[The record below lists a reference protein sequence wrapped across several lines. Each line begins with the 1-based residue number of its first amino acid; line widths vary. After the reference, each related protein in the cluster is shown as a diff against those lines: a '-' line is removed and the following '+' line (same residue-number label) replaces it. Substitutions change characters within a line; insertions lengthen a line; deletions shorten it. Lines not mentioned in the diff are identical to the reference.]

1 MQTLRPYQ
9 AEALEGLRASLRA
22 GHKRIVLVA
31 PCGAG
36 KTTIAAAVMASAVN
50 RGRRVIFLAHRDELI
65 TQCSQRLAEHGLP
78 HGIIKARFN
87 GGDLWPVQVA
97 SIQTLVRRAGPP
109 ADLIVV
115 DECHR
120 TLAETYLKVLARYP
134 DAAVIGLSATP
145 YRTDNRGLGDVYT
158 DLVEAATPKQLIE
171 LGYLLRPRV
180 FAPSTPDLA
189 GIHNVAGEFNQ
200 RELTMRCDVPV
211 LIGSIVEHWGRLAR
225 NRRTVLFAASIEH
238 SHHLVAALSGA
249 GARAAHLDAET
260 PMDERAAILRRL
272 REGELDVVS
281 NVAILTE
288 GWDLPALSAC
298 ILARPTQSTGLY
310 LQMAGR
316 VMRTAPGKTDA
327 IILDHAGNCH
337 RHGFPDEDRV
347 HSLEATIR
355 RKSEDGEGPVKTC
368 PRCFLVYPLGMAQC
382 PDCCYEAPGRGTRE
396 LAPQAVEGELVEL
409 EAKPVQL
416 AANPSLRARQEDYL
430 RWRAQAWANGWKP
443 GFAKIKYRE
452 KYKVWPVSLITD
464 VWDDE
469 QVEAIARRYGIRP
482 HRARAGL

>member
-9 AEALEGLRASLRA
+9 AEALERLRASMRS

-31 PCGAG
+31 PTGSG
-36 KTTIAAAVMASAVN
+36 KTTIAAAAIDSAVN
-50 RGRRVIFLAHRDELI
+50 RGRRVLFLAHRDELI
-65 TQCSQRLAEHGLP
+65 AQCSQRLAEHGLP
-78 HGIIKARFN
+78 HGIIKAGYG

-97 SIQTLVRRAGPP
+97 SVQTLVRRSGPP
-109 ADLIVV
+109 SNLLVV

-120 TLAETYLKVLARYP
+120 TLAETYLKILDRYP
-134 DAAVIGLSATP
+134 EATVIGLSATP

-158 DLVEAATPKQLIE
+158 DLVEVATPSQLIE
-171 LGYLLRPRV
+171 LGFLLRPRI

-189 GIHNVAGEFNQ
+189 GIRRVAGDFNQ
-200 RELTMRCDVPV
+200 RELTLRCDVPV
-211 LIGSIVEHWGRLAR
+211 LIGSIVEHWGHLAR
-225 NRRTVLFAASIEH
+225 GRRSVLFAASIEH
-238 SHHLVAALSGA
+238 SRHLVAALRGA

-260 PMDERAAILRRL
+260 PLDERAAILRLL
-272 REGELDVVS
+272 RDGELDVVS

-298 ILARPTQSTGLY
+298 IMARPTQSTGLF

-316 VMRTAPGKTDA
+316 VMRPFDGKADA

-347 HSLEATIR
+347 HSLEATPSR
-355 RKSEDGEGPVKTC
+355 TTASGEALVKTC
-368 PRCFLVYPLGMAQC
+368 PRCFLVYPLGLGQC
-382 PDCCYEAPGRGTRE
+382 PDCGYEPPGGGAREMAPR
-396 LAPQAVEGELVEL
+396 AVDGELVEL
-409 EAKPVQL
+409 EVKPIRL
-416 AANPSLRARQEDYL
+416 ATNPSTRARQEDYL
-430 RWRAQAWANGWKP
+430 RWRAEAWANGWKP
-443 GFAKIKYRE
+443 GYAKVKYLE
-452 KYKVWPVSLITD
+452 KYKVWPVKLITE

-482 HRARAGL
+482 RRVRVGG